1 MKRGRGD
8 DKPADESF
16 ETRLINLIVK
26 VGDKNVQNLSSHLDG
41 LSRALEGDLAL
52 HRSLITDTV
61 FDILK
66 NAHVI
71 RPDTQPN
78 VVVCW
83 GGHSIGR
90 TEYEYTKEVG
100 YQLGLRGC
108 DIATGCGTT
117 GAMKGPLKGA
127 AIGHATALA
136 VARRARVAEH
146 TLRRARA
153 CPHTQDDLLYPP
165 TAPVAI

>member
-61 FDILK
+61 FDCVHWLQPK
-66 NAHVI
+66 TPVYGTLVGLLNAA
-71 RPDTQPN
+71 DD
-78 VVVCW
+78 
-83 GGHSIGR
+83 
-90 TEYEYTKEVG
+90 EF
-100 YQLGLRGC
+100 
-108 DIATGCGTT
+108 
-117 GAMKGPLKGA
+117 GA
-127 AIGHATALA
+127 AVATRTQHELQRALNDHAPVHIRGLVRFVAALLNARVLATAPA
-136 VARRARVAEH
+136 VELLE
-146 TLRRARA
+146 TL
-153 CPHTQDDLLYPP
+153 LLVGE
-165 TAPVAI
+165 TEGV

>member
-61 FDILK
+61 FDCVHWLQPK
-66 NAHVI
+66 TPVYGTLVGLLNAADDEFGAAVATRTQHELQRALNDHAPVHI
-71 RPDTQPN
+71 RPTDAQ
-78 VVVCW
+78 
-83 GGHSIGR
+83 
-90 TEYEYTKEVG
+90 
-100 YQLGLRGC
+100 
-108 DIATGCGTT
+108 
-117 GAMKGPLKGA
+117 
-127 AIGHATALA
+127 
-136 VARRARVAEH
+136 
-146 TLRRARA
+146 
-153 CPHTQDDLLYPP
+153 
-165 TAPVAI
+165 

>member
-61 FDILK
+61 FDCVHWLQPK
-66 NAHVI
+66 TPVYGTLVGLLNA
-71 RPDTQPN
+71 
-78 VVVCW
+78 
-83 GGHSIGR
+83 
-90 TEYEYTKEVG
+90 
-100 YQLGLRGC
+100 
-108 DIATGCGTT
+108 A
-117 GAMKGPLKGA
+117 
-127 AIGHATALA
+127 
-136 VARRARVAEH
+136 
-146 TLRRARA
+146 
-153 CPHTQDDLLYPP
+153 
-165 TAPVAI
+165 

>member
-61 FDILK
+61 FDCVHWLQPK
-66 NAHVI
+66 TPVYGTLVGLLNAA
-71 RPDTQPN
+71 DD
-78 VVVCW
+78 
-83 GGHSIGR
+83 
-90 TEYEYTKEVG
+90 EF
-100 YQLGLRGC
+100 
-108 DIATGCGTT
+108 
-117 GAMKGPLKGA
+117 GA
-127 AIGHATALA
+127 AVATRTQHELQRALNDHAPVHIRGLVRFVAALLNARVLATAPA
-136 VARRARVAEH
+136 VE
-146 TLRRARA
+146 
-153 CPHTQDDLLYPP
+153 LL
-165 TAPVAI
+165 